1 MRKHPQIVIGVLLIA
16 LFVCIAITAPLLAP
30 NDPNATNLALN
41 PLVVRYIYGI
51 SAFSNS
57 NVISVSY

>member
-30 NDPNATNLALN
+30 NDPNTDHSSKF
-41 PLVVRYIYGI
+41 VVDG
-51 SAFSNS
+51 SNDAFRKSGGDS
-57 NVISVSY
+57 S